1 MEQVKNKIIGVRKA
15 GIAAVAIGALSVNSD
30 TMKIEN
36 AVIIGIVA
44 IVAIIAHMITGIK
57 KNVVSKAEESENTGS

>member
-1 MEQVKNKIIGVRKA
+1 MEQIKNKVIGVRKA
-15 GIAAVAIGALSVNSD
+15 GIAAVAIGALSINSD

-44 IVAIIAHMITGIK
+44 IVAIIAHCITGIR
-57 KNVVSKAEESENTGS
+57 KNVVQKAEET

>member
-1 MEQVKNKIIGVRKA
+1 MDQIRNKVIGVRKA
-15 GIAAVAIGALSVNSD
+15 GIAAIAIGALSFNSD

-44 IVAIIAHMITGIK
+44 IVAIIAHCITGYR
-57 KNVVSKAEESENTGS
+57 KNAVQQTKEAENPGS

>member
-1 MEQVKNKIIGVRKA
+1 MEQIKNKIIGVRKA
-15 GIAAVAIGALSVNSD
+15 GIALAAIGALSVNSD

-44 IVAIIAHMITGIK
+44 IVAIIAHAVTGIFS
-57 KNVVSKAEESENTGS
+57 NVFSKAKESEHTGS

>member
-1 MEQVKNKIIGVRKA
+1 MDQIKNKVIGVRKA
-15 GIAAVAIGALSVNSD
+15 SIAAIAITALSVNSD

-44 IVAIIAHMITGIK
+44 IVAIIAHCITGIR
-57 KNVVSKAEESENTGS
+57 KNVVSKTQET